1 MARRL
6 LTRPD
11 AEQTL
16 AAGFEA
22 IRDELGLPDEFPPD
36 VLDAAEAARSRGP
49 LPADRDDQSALP
61 FATLDPRES
70 RDLDQAFH
78 IERAGAA
85 LVLRYAIAD
94 VAAWVQHGD
103 ALDAEAWRRAV
114 TVYSPD
120 LRTPLYPPGLSEG
133 AASLL
138 PGDARPAVVFTIEV
152 SGEGDAELRS
162 VRRALVRSV
171 AKLAYEDAE
180 RDPPPL
186 LIDMATRLAAA
197 EARRGA
203 VRIEVPDQ
211 SIVRDEVAPGGFRL
225 EPERRLVSEDWN
237 AQLSLVTNLL
247 VARAQLAAGIGL
259 MRVMPP
265 TDPAREAGLRR
276 AAAALGMPTG
286 DDESLGAILRRLDS
300 TDPHHVAFMVSA
312 RRALGRA
319 RYAALPVVDGVVEH
333 AAIAAPYAH
342 ATAPLRRL
350 GDRYVLEAA
359 LAVAA
364 GEPVPEAVVAAFP
377 RLPPVLARGDS
388 LAGRLDAACVDLVE
402 AHALRGMVGQRLR
415 AVVTA
420 IDDRGAM
427 LQVDDPPVRSRATV
441 PAGVKPGDVLEVV
454 LREADPARRLVRLEI
469 A

>member
-11 AEQTL
+11 AELSLQ
-16 AAGFEA
+16 AGFEA
-22 IRDELGLPDEFPPD
+22 IRDELGLPDSFPPE
-36 VLDAAEAARSRGP
+36 VVAAAEAACARGP
-49 LPADRDDQSALP
+49 LPAQRDDLSALE

-78 IERAGAA
+78 LEAA
-85 LVLRYAIAD
+85 ESAIVLRYAIAD
-94 VAAWVQHGD
+94 VAAWVEHGD
-103 ALDAEAWRRAV
+103 ALDTEAWRRGV

-120 LRTPLYPPGLSEG
+120 LRTPLYPPELSEG

-138 PGDARPAVVFTIEV
+138 PGDARPAVVFTLEIGPD
-152 SGEGDAELRS
+152 GEAALTS

-186 LIDMATRLAAA
+186 LVEVAGRLAAA
-197 EARRGA
+197 EERRGA
-203 VRIEVPDQ
+203 LRIDVPDQ
-211 SIVRDEVAPGGFRL
+211 RITRDDDAPGGFKV
-225 EPERRLVSEDWN
+225 EPEGRLPSEDWN
-237 AQLSLVTNLL
+237 AQLSLATNLV
-247 VARAQLAAGIGL
+247 VARAQIAAGVGL
-259 MRVMPP
+259 LRVMPP

-276 AAAALGMPTG
+276 AAAALGLPVS
-286 DDESLGAILRRLDS
+286 DHEPLGAILRGLDS
-300 TDPHHVAFMVSA
+300 RDPHHVAFMVSA

-319 RYAALPVVDGVVEH
+319 RYAALPVTDGVIEH

-359 LAVAA
+359 LALAA
-364 GEPVPEAVVAAFP
+364 GEQVADTITAAFP
-377 RLPPVLARGDS
+377 RLPTVLARAES
-388 LAGRLDAACVDLVE
+388 LAGRLDTACIDLVE
-402 AHALRGMVGQRLR
+402 AYTLRDMVGQRMR
-415 AVVTA
+415 AVVTLV
-420 IDDRGAM
+420 DERGAM
-427 LQVDDPPVRSRATV
+427 LQVEEPPVRARAAV
-441 PAGVKPGDVLEVV
+441 SASVQPGDVLEVV
-454 LREADPARRLVRLEI
+454 LREADPVRRIVRLEV